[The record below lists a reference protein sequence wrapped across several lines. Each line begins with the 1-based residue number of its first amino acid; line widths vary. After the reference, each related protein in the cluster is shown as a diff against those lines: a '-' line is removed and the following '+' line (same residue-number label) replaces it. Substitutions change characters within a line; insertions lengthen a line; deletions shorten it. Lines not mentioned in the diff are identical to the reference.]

1 MAFPSETA
9 QKIEA
14 LFREHLERNFRGIN
28 LKFAPIVAEPAF
40 DQFGD
45 DTFHVYIVYDGD
57 RSLLDFNKINSITS
71 AMVDRYEAMGI
82 MPTVLESYVCKE
94 EWDRRDELLAPEP
107 WEYLEPWEYGKLED
121 C

>member
-9 QKIEA
+9 QKVEA
-14 LFREHLERNFRGIN
+14 LFREHLEQNFQETS
-28 LKFAPIVAEPAF
+28 LKFDSINVEPAF

-71 AMVDRYEAMGI
+71 AMVDQLEALGI

-94 EWDRRDELLAPEP
+94 EWDRQDELLSPEP
-107 WEYLEPWEYGKLED
+107 WELDPDPWGLESP
-121 C
+121 